1 MPALRLGLGLV
12 KQVRPLLSYIKD
24 GLVADWS
31 RWLDASTVT
40 LEDKSPEGNDA
51 TLYTGRYISTDGS
64 TDRGIVADC
73 SAAGAGSYYL
83 TGKVRPNAVTTAE
96 LTMDGSTDSGLTGL
110 TADVWQD
117 FTTATASVTPSA
129 VQVGFDG
136 TTASAADWSDVKLID
151 SSDGSTVA
159 RWQLTESVDGDLDGY
174 PALDSSGNSYH
185 GSHTGCAGGTGETDI
200 LQTAGQDWNRRMWFD
215 GVDDYVATGFTPSTE
230 NRTIVLWALFQDV
243 GDLWQITGVNDGSE
257 RRTYIGIGGASESY
271 KIRVGANDNF
281 DKLIGD
287 GVPMNEAVQLALS
300 LNNGEGTVY
309 LNGSF
314 VANITYTEKSETSS
328 QPLYIGK
335 NNAQT
340 ASYVKGLT
348 FEVQYFSA
356 ALSAQEVAD
365 LYTDPNIAISSRE
378 HRWKG
383 NGTTSADWTDQ
394 IGSNNGTV
402 NGSPSNYLI
411 PESDTTAGTDALGNA
426 IAEPRV
432 NNKVVNI
439 FDTETVDLPDNA
451 SLETV
456 RSVTLAVYNDGGT
469 KDVLQAAGGASFVDI
484 AANTLQTD
492 QTGTHTYYVNGAA
505 TTTLAAGWNIITIVF
520 DAGKDFSGGKI
531 VGTSG
536 NLLAYDPTAL
546 TSDDAL
552 QNYNAFKHQYG
563 L

>member
-1 MPALRLGLGLV
+1 MGAYYGLGLGLGGAPV
-12 KQVRPLLSYIKD
+12 PIRGSHLAVGGSY
-24 GLVADWS
+24 
-31 RWLDASTVT
+31 VT
-40 LEDKSPEGNDA
+40 LGRVLDLNTPFSELTFTLDDRSDEGNDA

-110 TADVWQD
+110 AADVWQD

-159 RWQLTESVDGDLDGY
+159 RWQLTESADGDLDGY
-174 PALDSSGNSYH
+174 PALDSSGNGYH
-185 GSHTGCAGGTGETDI
+185 GTHTGCAGGTGETDI

-215 GVDDYVATGFTPSTE
+215 GVDDKITDTGSPIADVGSIEIQFVFTDIEGVVFFSQQNGSLIYGVSITQSRTAGNVHVVFHKGGSAFETISQSGFT
-230 NRTIVLWALFQDV
+230 AGDV
-243 GDLWQITGVNDGSE
+243 IAAKANYDFITNTFSVDINGLS
-257 RRTYIGIGGASESY
+257 
-271 KIRVGANDNF
+271 
-281 DKLIGD
+281 GD
-287 GVPMNEAVQLALS
+287 GALPGRHS
-300 LNNGEGTVY
+300 GT
-309 LNGSF
+309 
-314 VANITYTEKSETSS
+314 
-328 QPLYIGK
+328 
-335 NNAQT
+335 
-340 ASYVKGLT
+340 
-348 FEVQYFSA
+348 
-356 ALSAQEVAD
+356 
-365 LYTDPNIAISSRE
+365 IAINIFKIGSNGNDTFFNTGLIWNLRE
-378 HRWKG
+378 YAADQSTVIRYWRGTG
-383 NGTTSADWTDQ
+383 NTNADWTDQ